1 MLSGCSIGAWQL
13 AELLMPLSSLFCNIQ
28 ELKIIDRSRREFPNF
43 IGLYKNCKNVRR
55 LTVESNEGTLS
66 ELLREFLPL
75 MTQLEELTLNCNE
88 FEINERL
95 QAVRES
101 CFGLSRLWM
110 KQEQVEMARVV
121 FEGAGNLVIEGI

>member
-13 AELLMPLSSLFCNIQ
+13 AELLMPPSSLFCNIQ

-43 IGLYKNCKNVRR
+43 IGLYKNCKNVRK

-101 CFGLSRLWM
+101 CLGLSKLWV

-121 FEGAGNLVIEGI
+121 FENAVDLVIEGI